1 MVGTTLSQITS
12 QISTIVSE
20 LGTFLSS
27 LFSSQ
32 G

>member
-12 QISTIVSE
+12 QISTIGSE
-20 LGTFLSS
+20 LGTFLNS